1 MFEVRTD
8 LAVEENERI
17 TKAQEEAKGITVT
30 EEDFEEEQIHITTV
44 RITTENG
51 AKQMG
56 KPKGTYI
63 TLEAAEMIEDDEDYH
78 REISKR
84 LAEILKELIPV
95 EDSGK
100 RGVQR
105 GVGSQSRE
113 DSENIERKSS
123 THFAEVNQNIDK
135 KEEIGT
141 SILVAGL
148 GNRLVTPDALGPQV
162 ADNLYITRHIIKE
175 FGRRA
180 YENEQVQP
188 ISAIVPGVMAQ
199 TGMESQE
206 IIAGIIHEVQ
216 PDYLIVVDA
225 LAARSVRRLGRTIQI
240 TDTGIYPC
248 SGVVNHRYSI
258 TKETTGIPVIAI
270 GIPTVVEAATIVYDS
285 MSTLI
290 DELAHAESLQP
301 LKRSWGKLTEA
312 EHRNLIRELLSP
324 QLNHMFVTPKDIDAE
339 IKRMSYTIS
348 EAINQAFCG

>member
-17 TKAQEEAKGITVT
+17 TKAQEETKGISVT
-30 EEDFEEEQIHITTV
+30 EEDYGEEQIHITTV

-95 EDSGK
+95 CDKQKNYKESTENQK
-100 RGVQR
+100 KV
-105 GVGSQSRE
+105 SR
-113 DSENIERKSS
+113 KG
-123 THFAEVNQNIDK
+123 FAQ
-135 KEEIGT
+135 
-141 SILVAGL
+141 A
-148 GNRLVTPDALGPQV
+148 DALGPQV

-188 ISAIVPGVMAQ
+188 VSAIVPGVMAQ

-206 IIAGIIHEVQ
+206 IITGIIREVK

-240 TDTGIYPC
+240 TDTGIYPG
-248 SGVVNHRYSI
+248 SGE
-258 TKETTGIPVIAI
+258 KKTTV
-270 GIPTVVEAATIVYDS
+270 TVLQKKPQGFRS
-285 MSTLI
+285 
-290 DELAHAESLQP
+290 SLSVFRP
-301 LKRSWGKLTEA
+301 
-312 EHRNLIRELLSP
+312 
-324 QLNHMFVTPKDIDAE
+324 
-339 IKRMSYTIS
+339 
-348 EAINQAFCG
+348 

>member
-17 TKAQEEAKGITVT
+17 AKAQEETKGIRVT
-30 EEDFEEEQIHITTV
+30 EEDYEDAQIHITTV

-51 AKQMG
+51 ARQMG

-78 REISKR
+78 SEISKH
-84 LAEILKELIPV
+84 LAIILKKLIPV
-95 EDSGK
+95 E
-100 RGVQR
+100 Q
-105 GVGSQSRE
+105 
-113 DSENIERKSS
+113 
-123 THFAEVNQNIDK
+123 
-135 KEEIGT
+135 KETKEI

-148 GNRLVTPDALGPQV
+148 GNRQVTPDALGPQV
-162 ADNLYITRHIIKE
+162 ADNLYITRHILRE

-180 YENEQVQP
+180 YGNEAVQP

-206 IIAGIIHEVQ
+206 IIAGIIREVK

-240 TDTGIYPC
+240 TDTGIYPG
-248 SGVVNHRYSI
+248 SGVGNHRYSI
-258 TKETTGIPVIAI
+258 TKETMGIPVIAI

-285 MSTLI
+285 MSALLE
-290 DELAHAESLQP
+290 ELTQDTDSLRP
-301 LKRSWGKLTEA
+301 LKTSWSKLTEA

-339 IKRMSYTIS
+339 IKRMSYIIS

>member
-1 MFEVRTD
+1 MFEIRTD
-8 LAVEENERI
+8 LAIEE
-17 TKAQEEAKGITVT
+17 K
-30 EEDFEEEQIHITTV
+30 
-44 RITTENG
+44 TENRAEQSVAGVSCREWREPSSMVKMTEVKILDEHG
-51 AKQMG
+51 ARALR
-56 KPKGTYI
+56 KPVGTYL
-63 TLEAAEMIEDDEDYH
+63 TLEAKTMGKKDEDYH

-95 EDSGK
+95 GDRGK
-100 RGVQR
+100 RGAQKQKESEIRV
-105 GVGSQSRE
+105 
-113 DSENIERKSS
+113 DSENKERKGC
-123 THFAEVNQNIDK
+123 THFDEENQNTDK

-141 SILVAGL
+141 SILIAGL

-180 YENEQVQP
+180 YENEQVQS

-240 TDTGIYPC
+240 TDTGIYPG
-248 SGVVNHRYSI
+248 SGVGNHRYSI

-285 MSTLI
+285 MSALI

>member
-17 TKAQEEAKGITVT
+17 TKAQEETKGISVT
-30 EEDFEEEQIHITTV
+30 EENYGEEQIHITTV

-95 EDSGK
+95 CDKQKNYKESTENQK
-100 RGVQR
+100 KV
-105 GVGSQSRE
+105 SR
-113 DSENIERKSS
+113 KG
-123 THFAEVNQNIDK
+123 FAQAKHEL
-135 KEEIGT
+135 EGT

-188 ISAIVPGVMAQ
+188 VSAIVPGVMAQ

-206 IIAGIIHEVQ
+206 IITGIIREVK

-240 TDTGIYPC
+240 TDTGIHPG
-248 SGVVNHRYSI
+248 SGVGNHRNGL
-258 TKETTGIPVIAI
+258 TEDNLQVKVI
-270 GIPTVVEAATIVYDS
+270 GIGVPTVVDAATIVHDS
-285 MSTLI
+285 M
-290 DELAHAESLQP
+290 AHLLDALE
-301 LKRSWGKLTEA
+301 EA
-312 EHRNLIRELLSP
+312 EQKEFLEEMIAPNLYS
-324 QLNHMFVTPKDIDAE
+324 MFVTPKDVDE
-339 IKRMSYTIS
+339 TVKYLSFTIS
-348 EAINQAFCG
+348 EGLNTAFGEA

>member
-95 EDSGK
+95 
-100 RGVQR
+100 
-105 GVGSQSRE
+105 
-113 DSENIERKSS
+113 
-123 THFAEVNQNIDK
+123 
-135 KEEIGT
+135 EEIGT

-240 TDTGIYPC
+240 TDTGIYPG
-248 SGVVNHRYSI
+248 SGVGNHRYSI

-312 EHRNLIRELLSP
+312 EHRDLIRELLSP

>member
-17 TKAQEEAKGITVT
+17 AKAQEEAKGITVT

-95 EDSGK
+95 DDS
-100 RGVQR
+100 
-105 GVGSQSRE
+105 
-113 DSENIERKSS
+113 
-123 THFAEVNQNIDK
+123 
-135 KEEIGT
+135 GT

-240 TDTGIYPC
+240 TDTGIYPG
-248 SGVVNHRYSI
+248 SGVGNHRYSI

-339 IKRMSYTIS
+339 IKRMSYTVS

>member
-1 MFEVRTD
+1 M
-8 LAVEENERI
+8 
-17 TKAQEEAKGITVT
+17 
-30 EEDFEEEQIHITTV
+30 
-44 RITTENG
+44 
-51 AKQMG
+51 
-56 KPKGTYI
+56 
-63 TLEAAEMIEDDEDYH
+63 
-78 REISKR
+78 
-84 LAEILKELIPV
+84 
-95 EDSGK
+95 
-100 RGVQR
+100 
-105 GVGSQSRE
+105 
-113 DSENIERKSS
+113 
-123 THFAEVNQNIDK
+123 
-135 KEEIGT
+135 
-141 SILVAGL
+141 AGL

-240 TDTGIYPC
+240 TDTGIYPG
-248 SGVVNHRYSI
+248 SGVGNHRYSI

-301 LKRSWGKLTEA
+301 LKDPGEIDGSRASESDPGTV
-312 EHRNLIRELLSP
+312 IP

>member
-17 TKAQEEAKGITVT
+17 AKTQEETKGISVT
-30 EEDFEEEQIHITTV
+30 EEDYEEAQIHITTV
-44 RITTENG
+44 QITTENG
-51 AKQMG
+51 ARQMG

-78 REISKR
+78 REISKH
-84 LAEILKELIPV
+84 LAIILKKLIPANTTRQGN
-95 EDSGK
+95 GK
-100 RGVQR
+100 QL
-105 GVGSQSRE
+105 RE
-113 DSENIERKSS
+113 NSNSEYEKR
-123 THFAEVNQNIDK
+123 QNEK
-135 KEEIGT
+135 YRET

-148 GNRLVTPDALGPQV
+148 GNRQVTPDALGPQV
-162 ADNLYITRHIIKE
+162 ADNLYITRHILRE
-175 FGRRA
+175 FGRQA
-180 YENEQVQP
+180 YENEAVQP

-206 IIAGIIHEVQ
+206 IIAGIIREVK

-240 TDTGIYPC
+240 TDTGIYPG
-248 SGVVNHRYSI
+248 SGVGNHRYSI
-258 TKETTGIPVIAI
+258 TKETMGIPVIAI

-285 MSTLI
+285 VSTLLE
-290 DELAHAESLQP
+290 ELTVEADSLRP
-301 LKRSWGKLTEA
+301 LKTSWSRLTEA

-348 EAINQAFCG
+348 EGINQAFCG